1 MCSHLGYP
9 MRCKNTDLTIRRRS
23 CVVSE
28 ALPPCWLDPDASPM
42 SPFSPLPAMILS
54 MLLLFADGPA
64 IGSAEGKV
72 TFVVAEDDEEG
83 LWDAG
88 DSYCTAG
95 TSWRKVNIAAGVQQ
109 RWDGQKRVSQEQT
122 IISFDK
128 KEIKDNLR
136 RYLI

>member
-1 MCSHLGYP
+1 

-64 IGSAEGKV
+64 LGNAEGKV

-83 LWDAG
+83 ALGCGGFILHGG
-88 DSYCTAG
+88 DFLAESEHSGWCSAAMGWPKESFAG
-95 TSWRKVNIAAGVQQ
+95 TDDYFFRQE
-109 RWDGQKRVSQEQT
+109 RDKR
-122 IISFDK
+122 
-128 KEIKDNLR
+128 
-136 RYLI
+136 